1 MAKKGPIVI
10 IEDDTEDEE
19 IFKDILEELKISNK
33 IIWFTDPHKA
43 FDYLKTTSE
52 QPFIIFSDINIPKQN
67 AVDTKKVSFPKT
79 VQPMLATLADEP
91 PGEPGWMYEVKWDG
105 YRAIALMNKERVNL
119 ISRNNKSFDE
129 KFYPVHTALKSWK
142 INAVVDGEVAV

>member
-43 FDYLKTTSE
+43 FDYLKTTRE
-52 QPFIIFSDINIPKQN
+52 QPFIIFSDINLPKQN
-67 AVDTKKVSFPKT
+67 GVEFKRRIDEDKQLRKKSIPFIFYSTFVGQEIVNKAYTQMT
-79 VQPMLATLADEP
+79 VQGFFRKGTS
-91 PGEPGWMYEVKWDG
+91 Y
-105 YRAIALMNKERVNL
+105 KE
-119 ISRNNKSFDE
+119 IKSDIKMIIDYWQVCNHPNTE
-129 KFYPVHTALKSWK
+129 
-142 INAVVDGEVAV
+142 

>member
-43 FDYLKTTSE
+43 FDYLKTTRE
-52 QPFIIFSDINIPKQN
+52 QPFIIFSDINLPKQN
-67 AVDTKKVSFPKT
+67 GVEFKRRIDEDKQLRKKSIPFIFYSTFVGKEIVNKDYNQMT
-79 VQPMLATLADEP
+79 VQGFFRKGTS
-91 PGEPGWMYEVKWDG
+91 Y
-105 YRAIALMNKERVNL
+105 KE
-119 ISRNNKSFDE
+119 IKSDIKMIIDYWQVCNHPNTE
-129 KFYPVHTALKSWK
+129 
-142 INAVVDGEVAV
+142 